1 MRPSTPCSTSG
12 RNRATSA
19 TSPRSTR
26 RIAGRPTIPTAR
38 VRAPSTAPTNTGSPI
53 PIPISCA
60 TRRSSVSSRWR
71 SDTTCR
77 VAWRPAWA
85 CTTCGCTP
93 ADTISSCGT
102 SSGYWT
108 PRRGTRRVSTTRNN
122 ACSMP
127 ARPSRSNGDHE
138 TMRRHI
144 HLTIAALL
152 GLGLTGCN
160 NILDLTPKDQLSDA
174 AVFTDPN
181 LAQACVNDMYR
192 GMGHGLYEIML
203 ASVSDETHFIHN
215 YATEPIVKSIITSSD
230 RGALED
236 GRFGHFNW
244 ANNYSRIRQANI
256 FLSKIDATTFDAA
269 LKQRMK
275 GEVYFLRAYFYHNLM
290 RMYGGVPLIT
300 RVYGLNEDYKVAR
313 NSFKETV
320 DFIVANAN
328 SAAALLPTSYTGAD
342 VGRATKG
349 AALAL
354 KARVLL
360 YAASDLYNVN
370 PSANALT
377 GYTTPQD
384 RTALWRAA
392 KNAAQAVMDIGSY
405 GLFRPTPASSQ
416 EAAQN
421 YADLF
426 LQKTSQ
432 EAIMS
437 RFFLTTRDDG
447 AYPNRDDGPNGYH
460 TWGGN
465 TPIQNLVDD
474 YRMADGS
481 KFDWNNPAHAAAPY
495 QNRDPRFYGS
505 ILHDGAPWR
514 ARPTDVKNLDPA
526 GTIQTFRQLKLSD
539 GSVVAGLDTRDS
551 PVENWNGA
559 YSGYYLRKFI
569 DPSLNA
575 QFTRQEVPWIF
586 FRYAEVLLNYAEA
599 SIELNELG
607 DAVNVLNQ
615 IRLRAGMPP
624 FSAGLGQA
632 ALRDEYRNERRVEMV
647 FEEQRFFDVRR
658 WMIAPA
664 VLSQPAGGINIFLD
678 GKSRTDP
685 STWKNYRYV
694 RDTVQARAWD
704 NKMYFMPIRL
714 DELNRNGLLKQNPG
728 Y

>member
-1 MRPSTPCSTSG
+1 MRPHI
-12 RNRATSA
+12 RISA
-19 TSPRSTR
+19 
-26 RIAGRPTIPTAR
+26 A
-38 VRAPSTAPTNTGSPI
+38 VL
-53 PIPISCA
+53 
-60 TRRSSVSSRWR
+60 V
-71 SDTTCR
+71 
-77 VAWRPAWA
+77 
-85 CTTCGCTP
+85 
-93 ADTISSCGT
+93 
-102 SSGYWT
+102 
-108 PRRGTRRVSTTRNN
+108 
-122 ACSMP
+122 
-127 ARPSRSNGDHE
+127 
-138 TMRRHI
+138 
-144 HLTIAALL
+144 LL
-152 GLGLTGCN
+152 GVPACN
-160 NILDLTPKDQLSDA
+160 GVLDLTPTDQLSDA
-174 AVFTDPN
+174 AVFADPK
-181 LAQACVNDMYR
+181 LTQAFLNDMYR

-203 ASVSDETHFIHN
+203 ASVSDETHFIHD
-215 YATEPIVKSIITSSD
+215 YHTSEIVTSIITSSY
-230 RGALED
+230 RAALD
-236 GRFGHFNW
+236 DPRFSHFNW
-244 ANNYSRIRQANI
+244 SSNFSRIRQTNI
-256 FLSKIDATTFDAA
+256 FLSHIDATTFDAA
-269 LKQRMK
+269 WKQRMK
-275 GEVYFLRAYFYHNLM
+275 GEAYFLRAYFYHNLM

-300 RVYGLNEDYKVAR
+300 KVYGLNEDYKVAR

-320 DFIVANAN
+320 DFIVANAD

-392 KNAAQAVMDIGSY
+392 KNAAQAVMDLGSY

-664 VLSQPAGGINIFLD
+664 VLSKVAGGINIFVE
-678 GKSRTDP
+678 GTSSTDR

-694 RDTVQARAWD
+694 IDTIQARAWD
-704 NKMYFMPIRL
+704 NKLYFMPIHIN
-714 DELNRNGLLKQNPG
+714 EMNRNGLLTQNPG

>member
-1 MRPSTPCSTSG
+1 MRPHI
-12 RNRATSA
+12 RISA
-19 TSPRSTR
+19 
-26 RIAGRPTIPTAR
+26 A
-38 VRAPSTAPTNTGSPI
+38 VL
-53 PIPISCA
+53 
-60 TRRSSVSSRWR
+60 V
-71 SDTTCR
+71 
-77 VAWRPAWA
+77 
-85 CTTCGCTP
+85 
-93 ADTISSCGT
+93 
-102 SSGYWT
+102 
-108 PRRGTRRVSTTRNN
+108 
-122 ACSMP
+122 
-127 ARPSRSNGDHE
+127 
-138 TMRRHI
+138 
-144 HLTIAALL
+144 LL
-152 GLGLTGCN
+152 GVPACN
-160 NILDLTPKDQLSDA
+160 GVLDLTPTDQLSDA
-174 AVFTDPN
+174 AVFADPK
-181 LAQACVNDMYR
+181 LTQAFLNDMYR

-203 ASVSDETHFIHN
+203 ASVSDETHFIHD
-215 YATEPIVKSIITSSD
+215 YHTSEIVTSIITSSY
-230 RGALED
+230 RAALD
-236 GRFGHFNW
+236 DPRFSHFNW
-244 ANNYSRIRQANI
+244 SSNFSRIRQTNI
-256 FLSKIDATTFDAA
+256 FLSHIDATTFDAA
-269 LKQRMK
+269 WKQRMK
-275 GEVYFLRAYFYHNLM
+275 GEAYFLRAYFYHNLM

-300 RVYGLNEDYKVAR
+300 KVYGLNEDYKVAR

-320 DFIVANAN
+320 DFIVANAD
-328 SAAALLPTSYTGAD
+328 SAVALLPTSYTGAD

-370 PSANALT
+370 PSANAFT

-392 KNAAQAVMDIGSY
+392 KNAAQAVMDLGSY

-664 VLSQPAGGINIFLD
+664 VLSKVAGGINIFVE
-678 GKSRTDP
+678 GTSSTDR

-694 RDTVQARAWD
+694 IDTIQARAWD
-704 NKMYFMPIRL
+704 NKLYFMPIHIN
-714 DELNRNGLLKQNPG
+714 EMNRNGLLTQNPG

>member
-1 MRPSTPCSTSG
+1 MRPHI
-12 RNRATSA
+12 RISA
-19 TSPRSTR
+19 
-26 RIAGRPTIPTAR
+26 A
-38 VRAPSTAPTNTGSPI
+38 VL
-53 PIPISCA
+53 
-60 TRRSSVSSRWR
+60 V
-71 SDTTCR
+71 
-77 VAWRPAWA
+77 
-85 CTTCGCTP
+85 
-93 ADTISSCGT
+93 
-102 SSGYWT
+102 
-108 PRRGTRRVSTTRNN
+108 
-122 ACSMP
+122 
-127 ARPSRSNGDHE
+127 
-138 TMRRHI
+138 
-144 HLTIAALL
+144 LL
-152 GLGLTGCN
+152 GVPACN
-160 NILDLTPKDQLSDA
+160 GVLDLTPTDQLSDA
-174 AVFTDPN
+174 AVFADPK
-181 LAQACVNDMYR
+181 LTQAFLNDMYR

-203 ASVSDETHFIHN
+203 ASVSDETHFIHD
-215 YATEPIVKSIITSSD
+215 YHTSEIVTSIITSSY
-230 RGALED
+230 RAALD
-236 GRFGHFNW
+236 DPRFSHFNW
-244 ANNYSRIRQANI
+244 SSNFSRISQTNI
-256 FLSKIDATTFDAA
+256 FLSHIDATTFDAA
-269 LKQRMK
+269 WKQRMK
-275 GEVYFLRAYFYHNLM
+275 GEAYFLRAYFYHNLM

-300 RVYGLNEDYKVAR
+300 KVYGLNEDYKVAR

-320 DFIVANAN
+320 DFIVANAD

-392 KNAAQAVMDIGSY
+392 KNAAQAVMDLGSY

-664 VLSQPAGGINIFLD
+664 VLSKVAGGINIFVE
-678 GKSRTDP
+678 GTSSTDR

-694 RDTVQARAWD
+694 IDTIQARAWD
-704 NKMYFMPIRL
+704 NKLYFMPIHIN
-714 DELNRNGLLKQNPG
+714 EMNRNGLLTQNPG

>member
-1 MRPSTPCSTSG
+1 
-12 RNRATSA
+12 
-19 TSPRSTR
+19 
-26 RIAGRPTIPTAR
+26 
-38 VRAPSTAPTNTGSPI
+38 
-53 PIPISCA
+53 
-60 TRRSSVSSRWR
+60 
-71 SDTTCR
+71 
-77 VAWRPAWA
+77 
-85 CTTCGCTP
+85 
-93 ADTISSCGT
+93 
-102 SSGYWT
+102 
-108 PRRGTRRVSTTRNN
+108 
-122 ACSMP
+122 
-127 ARPSRSNGDHE
+127 
-138 TMRRHI
+138 
-144 HLTIAALL
+144 
-152 GLGLTGCN
+152 
-160 NILDLTPKDQLSDA
+160 LSDA
-174 AVFTDPN
+174 AVFADPK
-181 LAQACVNDMYR
+181 LTQAFLNDMYR

-203 ASVSDETHFIHN
+203 ASVSDETHFIHD
-215 YATEPIVKSIITSSD
+215 YHTSEIVTSIITSSY
-230 RGALED
+230 RAALD
-236 GRFGHFNW
+236 DPRFSHFNW
-244 ANNYSRIRQANI
+244 SSNFSRIRQTNI
-256 FLSKIDATTFDAA
+256 FLSHIDATTFDAA
-269 LKQRMK
+269 WKQRMK
-275 GEVYFLRAYFYHNLM
+275 GEAYFLRAYFYHNLM

-300 RVYGLNEDYKVAR
+300 KVYGLNEDYKVAR

-320 DFIVANAN
+320 DFIVANAD

-392 KNAAQAVMDIGSY
+392 KNAAQAVMDLGSY

-664 VLSQPAGGINIFLD
+664 VLSKVAGGINIFVE
-678 GKSRTDP
+678 GTSSTDR

-694 RDTVQARAWD
+694 IDTIQARAWD
-704 NKMYFMPIRL
+704 NKLYFMPIHIN
-714 DELNRNGLLKQNPG
+714 EMNRNGLLTQNPG

>member
-1 MRPSTPCSTSG
+1 
-12 RNRATSA
+12 
-19 TSPRSTR
+19 
-26 RIAGRPTIPTAR
+26 
-38 VRAPSTAPTNTGSPI
+38 
-53 PIPISCA
+53 
-60 TRRSSVSSRWR
+60 
-71 SDTTCR
+71 
-77 VAWRPAWA
+77 
-85 CTTCGCTP
+85 
-93 ADTISSCGT
+93 
-102 SSGYWT
+102 
-108 PRRGTRRVSTTRNN
+108 
-122 ACSMP
+122 
-127 ARPSRSNGDHE
+127 
-138 TMRRHI
+138 MRRHI

-152 GLGLTGCN
+152 VLGLSGCN
-160 NILDLTPKDQLSDA
+160 DVLDVTPKDQLSDA

-181 LAQACVNDMYR
+181 LAQAFVNDMYR

-203 ASVSDETHFIHN
+203 ASISDETHFIHN
-215 YATEPIVKSIITSSD
+215 YATEPIVKSNITSSD

-236 GRFGHFNW
+236 GRYGHFNW
-244 ANNYSRIRQANI
+244 ANNYSRIRQTNI

-300 RVYGLNEDYKVAR
+300 KVYGLSDDFSVAR

-320 DFIVANAN
+320 DFIVADAD
-328 SAAALLPTSYTGAD
+328 SAAALLPSSYSGAD

-360 YAASDLYNVN
+360 YAASDLYNAN
-370 PSANALT
+370 PSGNAFT

-392 KNAAQAVMDIGSY
+392 KNAAKAVMDLGAYS
-405 GLFRPTPASSQ
+405 LFRPTPASPQ

-426 LQKTSQ
+426 LQQTST

-447 AYPNRDDGPNGYH
+447 AYPNRDNGPNGYH

-465 TPIQNLVDD
+465 TPIQNLIDD

-481 KFDWNNPAHAAAPY
+481 KFDWSNPAHAAAPY
-495 QNRDPRFYGS
+495 ANRDPRLSGS
-505 ILHDGAPWR
+505 ILYDRAPWR
-514 ARPTDVKNLDPA
+514 QRPDDVKKLDSI
-526 GTIQTFRQLKLSD
+526 GVIQTFRQLRIIDTTLVTGKPPKID
-539 GSVVAGLDTRDS
+539 TTMVPGLDTRDS

-559 YSGYYLRKFI
+559 YSGYYIRKFI

-575 QFTRQEVPWIF
+575 QFIRQQVPWIF
-586 FRYAEVLLNYAEA
+586 FRYAEILLNYAEA

-607 DAVNVLNQ
+607 DAVTALNQ
-615 IRLRAGMPP
+615 IRQRAGMPL

-678 GKSRTDP
+678 GKNRADP

-704 NKMYFMPIRL
+704 DKMYFMPIQIN
-714 DELNRNGLLKQNPG
+714 ELNRNLLLKQNPG

>member
-1 MRPSTPCSTSG
+1 MRPHI
-12 RNRATSA
+12 RISA
-19 TSPRSTR
+19 
-26 RIAGRPTIPTAR
+26 A
-38 VRAPSTAPTNTGSPI
+38 VL
-53 PIPISCA
+53 
-60 TRRSSVSSRWR
+60 V
-71 SDTTCR
+71 
-77 VAWRPAWA
+77 
-85 CTTCGCTP
+85 
-93 ADTISSCGT
+93 
-102 SSGYWT
+102 
-108 PRRGTRRVSTTRNN
+108 
-122 ACSMP
+122 
-127 ARPSRSNGDHE
+127 
-138 TMRRHI
+138 
-144 HLTIAALL
+144 LL
-152 GLGLTGCN
+152 GVPACN
-160 NILDLTPKDQLSDA
+160 GVLDLTPTDQLSDA
-174 AVFTDPN
+174 AVFADPK
-181 LAQACVNDMYR
+181 LTQAFLNDMYR

-203 ASVSDETHFIHN
+203 ASVSDETHFIHD
-215 YATEPIVKSIITSSD
+215 YHTSEIVTSIITSSY
-230 RGALED
+230 RAALD
-236 GRFGHFNW
+236 DPRFSHFNW
-244 ANNYSRIRQANI
+244 SSNFSRIRQTNI
-256 FLSKIDATTFDAA
+256 FLSHIDATTFDAA
-269 LKQRMK
+269 WKQRMK
-275 GEVYFLRAYFYHNLM
+275 GEAYFLRAYFYHNLM

-300 RVYGLNEDYKVAR
+300 KVYGLNEDYKVAR

-320 DFIVANAN
+320 DFIVANAD

-664 VLSQPAGGINIFLD
+664 VLSKVAGGIDIFVE
-678 GKSRTDP
+678 GTSSTDR

-694 RDTVQARAWD
+694 IDTIQARAWD
-704 NKMYFMPIRL
+704 NKLYFMPIHIN
-714 DELNRNGLLKQNPG
+714 EMNRNGLLTQNPG

>member
-1 MRPSTPCSTSG
+1 MRPHI
-12 RNRATSA
+12 RISA
-19 TSPRSTR
+19 
-26 RIAGRPTIPTAR
+26 A
-38 VRAPSTAPTNTGSPI
+38 VL
-53 PIPISCA
+53 
-60 TRRSSVSSRWR
+60 V
-71 SDTTCR
+71 
-77 VAWRPAWA
+77 
-85 CTTCGCTP
+85 
-93 ADTISSCGT
+93 
-102 SSGYWT
+102 
-108 PRRGTRRVSTTRNN
+108 
-122 ACSMP
+122 
-127 ARPSRSNGDHE
+127 
-138 TMRRHI
+138 
-144 HLTIAALL
+144 LL
-152 GLGLTGCN
+152 GVPACN
-160 NILDLTPKDQLSDA
+160 GVLDLTPTDQLSDA
-174 AVFTDPN
+174 AVFADPK
-181 LAQACVNDMYR
+181 LTQAFLNDMYR

-203 ASVSDETHFIHN
+203 ASVSDETHFIHD
-215 YATEPIVKSIITSSD
+215 YHTSEIVTSIITSSY
-230 RGALED
+230 RAALD
-236 GRFGHFNW
+236 DPRFSHFNW
-244 ANNYSRIRQANI
+244 SSNFSRIRQTNI
-256 FLSKIDATTFDAA
+256 FLSHIDATTFDAA
-269 LKQRMK
+269 WKQRMK
-275 GEVYFLRAYFYHNLM
+275 GEAYFLRAYFYHNLM

-300 RVYGLNEDYKVAR
+300 KVYGLNEDYKVAR

-320 DFIVANAN
+320 DFIVANAD

-664 VLSQPAGGINIFLD
+664 VLSKVAGGINIFVE
-678 GKSRTDP
+678 GTSSTDR

-694 RDTVQARAWD
+694 IDTIQARAWD
-704 NKMYFMPIRL
+704 NKLYFMPIHIN
-714 DELNRNGLLKQNPG
+714 EMNRNGLLTQNPG